1 MGELIRFGTMTH
13 QFHLYSH
20 DPIRSRLAPKLAT
33 LMQKAGA
40 TSAGLAWSSGE
51 NGAVLH
57 PYLTLCSEAEDGC
70 RFGSVPEDFGT
81 SCRRE
86 SVVGRL
92 HSGQTRAN
100 KWAGMF
106 LAERNGRSWFIVLQG
121 DERLK
126 VGREL
131 GRAAEIAA
139 WVATWAIGRI
149 EGAEPTADLS
159 AKELLFD
166 GEAKEDASDFK
177 SAIESYRQAHEAA
190 LSTANEAAGI
200 SAARLLGRT
209 LRKLGRWEEAVAWYE
224 QARDTA
230 LALGRLDAA
239 AQVAIGLANVRRN
252 KGAIREA
259 EALYRTA
266 IEEGTQSETQQA
278 IAQGF
283 FGLMWIHRDAGAW
296 TKAVQAG
303 WRAYKAARGLS
314 DEWDILGVLSDC
326 FLMLGRSEEAWCCNL
341 LTMNGSPRTET
352 RHHAAQN
359 LAVIAALR
367 GDEASFDFF
376 SSKVDLAEVS
386 AMGKGQI
393 LLERGQALLALD
405 RPEGH
410 EALEA
415 ALRYAEE
422 SKLGKLVFDIEAAL
436 ELERPWQ
443 PLLGPDPVGRDT
455 EEEEIWTQLELLVAS
470 RV

>member
-1 MGELIRFGTMTH
+1 MTH
-13 QFHLYSH
+13 QFDLYSY

-33 LMQKAGA
+33 LMQEAGA
-40 TSAGLAWSSGE
+40 TSAGLAWSSTESG
-51 NGAVLH
+51 GVLH

-70 RFGSVPEDFGT
+70 GFESVPEEFST
-81 SCRRE
+81 SSRRE

-92 HSGQTRAN
+92 HSGRTRAN
-100 KWAGMF
+100 TWAGMF

-149 EGAEPTADLS
+149 EGAEPMAGLS

-166 GEAKEDASDFK
+166 GEAKEDASDFE

-200 SAARLLGRT
+200 GAARLLGRT
-209 LRKLGRWEEAVAWYE
+209 FRKLGRWEEAVAWYE

-239 AQVAIGLANVRRN
+239 AQVAIGLANVRRE
-252 KGAIREA
+252 KGGIPAA
-259 EALYRTA
+259 EALYRSA
-266 IEEGTQSETQQA
+266 IEEGTESAARQA
-278 IAQGF
+278 VAQGY
-283 FGLMWIHRDAGAW
+283 FGLMLVHVDAKAW
-296 TKAVQAG
+296 TEAVQAG
-303 WRAYKAARGLS
+303 WQAFREASGLP
-314 DEWDILGVLSDC
+314 DEWDILVVLGNS
-326 FLMLGRSEEAWCCNL
+326 FRMLGRSEEAWSCNL
-341 LTMNGSPRTET
+341 ITLNGSPLTET
-352 RHHAAQN
+352 RHHAAQS
-359 LAVIAALR
+359 LAVMAALR

-376 SSKVDLAEVS
+376 SSKVHLAEVS

-393 LLERGQALLALD
+393 LFERGQALLALG

-410 EALEA
+410 EALNA

-436 ELERPWQ
+436 ELERPWE
-443 PLLGPDPVGRDT
+443 PLLGPDPMARDT
-455 EEEEIWTQLELLVAS
+455 EEEEIRTQLELLAS
-470 RV
+470 GV

>member
-1 MGELIRFGTMTH
+1 MGGLIRFGTMTH

-33 LMQKAGA
+33 LMQEAGA

-70 RFGSVPEDFGT
+70 RFGSIPEDFGT
-81 SCRRE
+81 SSRRE

-100 KWAGMF
+100 TWAGMF

-149 EGAEPTADLS
+149 EGAEPTAGLS

-166 GEAKEDASDFK
+166 GEAKEDASDFE

-190 LSTANEAAGI
+190 LSTANEAAALR
-200 SAARLLGRT
+200 AARFLGRA
-209 LRKLGRWEEAVAWYE
+209 LRKLGRWDEAVAWYE
-224 QARDTA
+224 QTRDTA
-230 LALGRLDAA
+230 LALGRLDVAA
-239 AQVAIGLANVRRN
+239 EVAIGLANVRLH
-252 KGAIREA
+252 KGAIPAA
-259 EALYRTA
+259 EALYRSA
-266 IEEGTQSETQQA
+266 IEEGTRSEAPQA
-278 IAQGF
+278 VAQGY
-283 FGLMWIHRDAGAW
+283 FGLMWIHRQAEAW
-296 TKAVQAG
+296 TEAVQVG
-303 WRAYKAARGLS
+303 WQAFTVARGFS
-314 DEWDILGVLSDC
+314 DEWDILVALGDC
-326 FLMLGRSEEAWCCNL
+326 FRMLGRSEEAWCCNL
-341 LTMNGSPRTET
+341 ITLNGSPLTET
-352 RHHAAQN
+352 RYHAAQN
-359 LAVIAALR
+359 LAVMAALR

-376 SSKVDLAEVS
+376 SSKVDDAELSV
-386 AMGKGQI
+386 MGKGQI
-393 LLERGQALLALD
+393 LFERGQALLALD
-405 RPEGH
+405 RPEGY
-410 EALEA
+410 EVLEA

-422 SKLGKLVFDIEAAL
+422 SKLGKLLFDIEAAL
-436 ELERPWQ
+436 ELERPWE
-443 PLLGPDPVGRDT
+443 PLLGPDPVVRDT
-455 EEEEIWTQLELLVAS
+455 EEEEIRTQLELLAT
-470 RV
+470 